1 MREPSWVFVVD
12 DDASA
17 REAIQAELTAA
28 GLQAETFGSARD
40 FLNLTPVDGPSCL
53 VLDMYMPD
61 ITGLEVQRELSIRG
75 RTLPIV
81 FVSGHADVPTSVR
94 AIKAGAVEF
103 LVKPFDGGELV
114 EAVTGALMRSR
125 LMRLEE
131 ARRAELA
138 ERFNSLT
145 SRQREVMSYVVAG
158 LLNKQIAHELGISEI
173 TVKIH
178 RRQVM
183 EKMKAS
189 SLADLVRIAEQ
200 ELARS

>member
-1 MREPSWVFVVD
+1 MREPSCVFVVD
-12 DDASA
+12 DDASS

-28 GLQAETFGSARD
+28 GLQAETFGCARD
-40 FLNLTPVDGPSCL
+40 FLNLAPIDGPSCL

-81 FVSGHADVPTSVR
+81 FVSGQADIPTSVR
-94 AIKAGAVEF
+94 AIKAGAIEF
-103 LVKPFDGGELV
+103 LVKPFDGSQLV
-114 EAVTGALMRSR
+114 QAVTEALMRSR

-131 ARRAELA
+131 TRRAELA
-138 ERFNSLT
+138 ERFRALT
-145 SRQREVMSYVVAG
+145 ARQREVMRYVVAG

-183 EKMKAS
+183 KKMKAS